1 MNINSAP
8 VSQAELLPTI
18 MSALGLEGEKYGG
31 EFLYPGVK
39 YRFNIKAG

>member
-1 MNINSAP
+1 MN
-8 VSQAELLPTI
+8 L
-18 MSALGLEGEKYGG
+18 ALEQGLDVELEGEKYGG